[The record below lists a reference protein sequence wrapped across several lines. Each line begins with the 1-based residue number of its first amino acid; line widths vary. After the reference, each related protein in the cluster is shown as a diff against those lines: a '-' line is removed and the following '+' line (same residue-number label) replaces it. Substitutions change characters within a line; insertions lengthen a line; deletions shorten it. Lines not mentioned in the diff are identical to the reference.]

1 MPVQR
6 KIFRI
11 EQDAHAAGR
20 GEVSARDAEAALRH
34 HEFMAE
40 IKALRGLIEPR
51 AETNREA
58 METARAQIAEA
69 QAYKAELE
77 TIHAALK
84 RSREEVAAFA
94 GGGAL
99 PPDIAR
105 ASRELDA
112 IVRGTEQATQRSLQ
126 AAEDIDQCAN
136 TLSAALKSE
145 HEKGLANDIRDRV
158 VQIFE
163 ACNFQDLTGQRV
175 GKVVETLAFLE
186 EHVDAPDG
194 NLARRRAIQAG
205 RVRRG
210 ARGRQEIPQRAEA
223 RRRRRSFLA
232 ERHRLAVRL
241 SA

>member
-11 EQDAHAAGR
+11 EQDACAGGR
-20 GEVSARDAEAALRH
+20 VDVSARDAEAALRH

-51 AETNREA
+51 AETNRA
-58 METARAQIAEA
+58 TMETSRVQIAEA

-112 IVRGTEQATQRSLQ
+112 IVRGTEQATQQLLQ

-136 TLSAALKSE
+136 TLSAGLKSE

-163 ACNFQDLTGQRV
+163 SCNFQDLTGQRV

-186 EHVDAPDG
+186 EHVGRLMEIWLAVERFKPVVFDDAPAGDRKFLNG
-194 NLARRRAIQAG
+194 PKLAGDAG
-205 RVRRG
+205 HSS
-210 ARGRQEIPQRAEA
+210 QNDIN
-223 RRRRRSFLA
+223 SLFN
-232 ERHRLAVRL
+232 
-241 SA
+241 

>member
-11 EQDAHAAGR
+11 EQDACAGGR
-20 GEVSARDAEAALRH
+20 VDVSARDAEAALRH

-51 AETNREA
+51 AETNRAA
-58 METARAQIAEA
+58 METSRAQIAEA

-77 TIHAALK
+77 TIYAALK

-112 IVRGTEQATQRSLQ
+112 IVARHRAGDAAVAAGRRGHRPVRQHAVRRAQERARAGSRQRHPRPRGADFRGLQ
-126 AAEDIDQCAN
+126 FPGSDRAAGRQ
-136 TLSAALKSE
+136 
-145 HEKGLANDIRDRV
+145 GGRDPGVPRG
-158 VQIFE
+158 
-163 ACNFQDLTGQRV
+163 ACRP
-175 GKVVETLAFLE
+175 
-186 EHVDAPDG
+186 PDG
-194 NLARRRAIQAG
+194 NLAAVEQFKPVVFDDAPAG
-205 RVRRG
+205 DRK
-210 ARGRQEIPQRAEA
+210 
-223 RRRRRSFLA
+223 FLNGPK
-232 ERHRLAVRL
+232 LAGDAGHSSQNDIDSL
-241 SA
+241 FD

>member
-58 METARAQIAEA
+58 METARAQISEA
-69 QAYKAELE
+69 QSYKAELE

-112 IVRGTEQATQRSLQ
+112 IVRGTEQATQHLLQ

-186 EHVDAPDG
+186 EHVERLMEIWSKASS
-194 NLARRRAIQAG
+194 NSSRSCSTRRPRATRNSSTG
-205 RVRRG
+205 RSSPATPVTPRRTTSTRCST
-210 ARGRQEIPQRAEA
+210 AD
-223 RRRRRSFLA
+223 
-232 ERHRLAVRL
+232 
-241 SA
+241 

>member
-11 EQDAHAAGR
+11 EQDACAGGR
-20 GEVSARDAEAALRH
+20 VDVSARDAEAALRH

-51 AETNREA
+51 AETNRA
-58 METARAQIAEA
+58 AIETSRAQIAEA

-112 IVRGTEQATQRSLQ
+112 IVRGTEQATQQLLQ

-136 TLSAALKSE
+136 TLSAGLKSE

-163 ACNFQDLTGQRV
+163 SCNFQDLTGQRV
-175 GKVVETLAFLE
+175 GKVVEALAFLE
-186 EHVDAPDG
+186 EHVGRLMEIWSAVERFKLVVFDDAPAGDRKLLNG
-194 NLARRRAIQAG
+194 PKLAGDAG
-205 RVRRG
+205 HSS
-210 ARGRQEIPQRAEA
+210 QNDID
-223 RRRRRSFLA
+223 SLFD
-232 ERHRLAVRL
+232 
-241 SA
+241 